1 MNNTFDPKNCRYSS
15 RHVVENAT
23 EKHQLKILIDTVK
36 NPSKWLLGG
45 PDANEAKRILKEK
58 FHYTDK
64 QIADL
69 EKMTNDASKAEN
81 SRKTKRE
88 IQKMSIAEILQAI
101 RTKSLTYAEVDDALE
116 EIKEFSKLDRIGDA
130 LAKDDLK
137 GK

>member
-1 MNNTFDPKNCRYSS
+1 MDNANNETANPNK
-15 RHVVENAT
+15 
-23 EKHQLKILIDTVK
+23 LKERMSVRLK
-36 NPSKWLLGG
+36 SNPSQTGKIRYFTDDGG
-45 PDANEAKRILKEK
+45 ITKAVVLWDNDPTFKLDDLASLDSLIAKNGKTK
-58 FHYTDK
+58 
-64 QIADL
+64 
-69 EKMTNDASKAEN
+69 SAEN
-81 SRKTKRE
+81 SRKTKTE